1 MKPTKTSAIQAIA
14 NQEGYNHSNAYM
26 IQRVWEVFGLEV
38 GSDHV
43 CHAVGSRK
51 SRVKFVP
58 REAKSLAMQLLN
70 SCSFDRALVRQAL
83 DSVG

>member
-1 MKPTKTSAIQAIA
+1 MKPTKTGAIQAVA

-38 GSDHV
+38 GSDSI
-43 CHAVGSRK
+43 CHAIGSAKHRC
-51 SRVKFVP
+51 RFVP
-58 REAKSLAMQLLN
+58 KEAKSLAYQLMS

-83 DSVG
+83 DSVN

>member
-1 MKPTKTSAIQAIA
+1 MKTSKTEAIRLIA
-14 NQEGYNHSNAYM
+14 AEDGYHHSNAHF
-26 IQRVWEVFGLEV
+26 IERVRDVFGLEV
-38 GSDHV
+38 GSDQV

-58 REAKSLAMQLLN
+58 REAKSLAMQLLS